1 MAFTSSAF
9 SAAIALLNP
18 HLLSSNEP
26 VSSSSSSFS
35 TFSSSKQLASSWKPN
50 TNSNPFS
57 VQNAVSLKWRSRVS
71 FFSGLFTKP
80 KDAKTLKDE
89 LFDAI
94 APLDRGAEATPE
106 DQQRVDQIALNLEA
120 VNEIK
125 EPLKSNLLNGKW
137 ELLYTTS
144 QSVLQTKRPKFL
156 RPNGKIYQAINL
168 DTLRAQNMETWP
180 FFNQATA
187 NLVPINARRVAV
199 KFDYFRIAGVIPIK
213 SPGSGRGQLEITYLD
228 EELRISRGD
237 RGNLFILKMV
247 DPSYRVPL

>member
-1 MAFTSSAF
+1 MALPLTSPALNT
-9 SAAIALLNP
+9 AITQLNT
-18 HLLSSNEP
+18 HLQSSKEP
-26 VSSSSSSFS
+26 IS
-35 TFSSSKQLASSWKPN
+35 TFSSKPLVFPWKPN

-57 VQNAVSLKWRSRVS
+57 VENIAVSALKWRTRVS
-71 FFSGLFTKP
+71 FFSGLFTKS
-80 KDAKTLKDE
+80 KDVKSLKDE

-94 APLDRGAEATPE
+94 APVDRGAEATPE
-106 DQQRVDQIALNLEA
+106 DQERLDQIALKLEA

-144 QSVLQTKRPKFL
+144 QSVLKTKRPKFL

-168 DTLRAQNMETWP
+168 DTLRAQNMETLP

-187 NLVPINARRVAV
+187 NLVPINAKRVAV
-199 KFDYFRIAGVIPIK
+199 KFDYFKIAGVIPIK

-247 DPSYRVPL
+247 DPFYRVPL